1 VDIVDKLKAAFRA
14 LGRAVALALESLV
27 AIVAILVGPLIRV
40 AYRAKGQSNA
50 EPMLKVTCADCLE
63 ILWDGVV
70 LEDTDMTALVGAH
83 YAMSH
88 EHEDD
93 DEYE

>member
-1 VDIVDKLKAAFRA
+1 MDKLKAAFRA

-40 AYRAKGQSNA
+40 AYRFKGQGSA
-50 EPMLKVTCADCLE
+50 EPMLKVTCADCRDV
-63 ILWDGVV
+63 LWDGAI
-70 LEDTDMTALVGAH
+70 LEDADMTALVGAH

-88 EHEDD
+88 QDEDD

>member
-14 LGRAVALALESLV
+14 LGRAIALALESLV

-40 AYRAKGQSNA
+40 AYRAKGQGNV
-50 EPMLKVTCADCLE
+50 EPMLKVTCADCRDV
-63 ILWDGVV
+63 LWDGAI
-70 LEDTDMTALVGAH
+70 LEDADMTALVGAH

-88 EHEDD
+88 QDEED